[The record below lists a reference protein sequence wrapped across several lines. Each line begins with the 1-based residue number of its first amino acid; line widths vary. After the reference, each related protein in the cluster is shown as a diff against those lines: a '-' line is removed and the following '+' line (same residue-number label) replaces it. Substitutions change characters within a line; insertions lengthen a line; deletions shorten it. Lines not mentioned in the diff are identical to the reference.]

1 MPFQAGSLPAVAF
14 GPVGNCP
21 FIHGRTP
28 DASLAVS
35 SNRIG
40 FLSRRVSGKITIQ
53 PGHPSQRLAVKKGF
67 TVNGDNLLAGKLKKR
82 SVSATGQWAASEPP
96 GMTPMSEV
104 PRRSLGRTAL
114 QVSVL
119 GVGTAPLGDLYV
131 QLDDVT
137 AIATVE
143 RAFELGINLLDTS
156 PLYGNGLAE
165 HRCGTAIRRVQCQ
178 DIVVCTKVGRWMDPF
193 HGRGDGSGFVGG
205 QPHRAVVD
213 YSYDGTMRSVE
224 QSLVRLGTDRLDLL
238 LIHDVD
244 VWTHGIDAI
253 EDRFREA
260 MAGAYVALDR
270 LRGEGVVAGIGIGV
284 NEAEMCVRFAQAGSF
299 DTMLLAGRYSLLEQ
313 PALVEFLPLAQ
324 QQGIGVL
331 LGGVFN
337 SGILATGAV
346 SGAKYNYRDAPPE
359 ILAKVERIER
369 VCVAHGI
376 ALPTAALH
384 FALGHPAV
392 ASVVLGGQAPQEVER
407 NVAALSSKV
416 PAALWADLKAER
428 LLDAE
433 APVPVSD

>member
-1 MPFQAGSLPAVAF
+1 MLHAPATRLIEHRRRKIGGRAGGGREIGSASFWLLSVAKSPSRQSGLSTAAPF
-14 GPVGNCP
+14 GPNGN
-21 FIHGRTP
+21 
-28 DASLAVS
+28 SLVA
-35 SNRIG
+35 
-40 FLSRRVSGKITIQ
+40 GK
-53 PGHPSQRLAVKKGF
+53 PKKGSI
-67 TVNGDNLLAGKLKKR
+67 G
-82 SVSATGQWAASEPP
+82 ATGQGAGEKSSDMIPVSA
-96 GMTPMSEV
+96 V
-104 PRRSLGRTAL
+104 PRRGLGRTGL
-114 QVSVL
+114 QVSTL
-119 GVGTAPLGDLYV
+119 GFGTAPLGDLYA
-131 QLDDVT
+131 QLDDGT
-137 AIATVE
+137 AIAAVE

-156 PLYGNGLAE
+156 PHYGRGLSE
-165 HRCGTAIRRVQCQ
+165 HRCGTAIRRVRRQ

-193 HGRGDGSGFVGG
+193 LRPDNGSGFVGG

-224 QSLVRLGTDRLDLL
+224 QSLLRLSTDRLDLL

-244 VWTHGIDAI
+244 VWTHGADAI
-253 EDRFREA
+253 EHRFREA

-313 PALVEFLPLAQ
+313 PALAQFLPLAQ

-346 SGAKYNYRDAPPE
+346 QGAKYNYRDAPPQ
-359 ILAKVERIER
+359 ILAKVTQIER
-369 VCVAHGI
+369 VCDAHGV

-392 ASVVLGGQAPQEVER
+392 VSVVLGAQNPQEVER
-407 NVAALSSKV
+407 NVAALSSQV
-416 PAALWADLKAER
+416 PTALWDELKAQH
-428 LLDAE
+428 LLDAD
-433 APVPVSD
+433 APVPSSASG

>member
-1 MPFQAGSLPAVAF
+1 M
-14 GPVGNCP
+14 
-21 FIHGRTP
+21 
-28 DASLAVS
+28 D
-35 SNRIG
+35 
-40 FLSRRVSGKITIQ
+40 
-53 PGHPSQRLAVKKGF
+53 KGF
-67 TVNGDNLLAGKLKKR
+67 TVNGDNLLAGKLKIG
-82 SVSATGQWAASEPP
+82 SVSATGQWAAREPS
-96 GMTPMSEV
+96 GMTPMSEM

-119 GVGTAPLGDLYV
+119 GFGTAPLGDLYA

-224 QSLVRLGTDRLDLL
+224 QSLLRLGTDRLDLL

-313 PALVEFLPLAQ
+313 PALAEFLPLAQ

-359 ILAKVERIER
+359 ILAKVARIER
-369 VCVAHGI
+369 VCEAHGI
-376 ALPTAALH
+376 AVPTAALH

-392 ASVVLGGQAPQEVER
+392 ASVVLGGQSPQEVER

-433 APVPVSD
+433 APVPLSVPD

>member
-1 MPFQAGSLPAVAF
+1 MAV
-14 GPVGNCP
+14 GY
-21 FIHGRTP
+21 
-28 DASLAVS
+28 
-35 SNRIG
+35 
-40 FLSRRVSGKITIQ
+40 
-53 PGHPSQRLAVKKGF
+53 SQRNSPVASK
-67 TVNGDNLLAGKLKKR
+67 AKKR
-82 SVSATGQWAASEPP
+82 RTVTAGQWGEKKPVDANPRVAL
-96 GMTPMSEV
+96 
-104 PRRSLGRTAL
+104 PRRALGRTRL

-119 GVGTAPLGDLYV
+119 GFGTAPLGDLYV
-131 QLDDVT
+131 QLDDDT
-137 AIATVE
+137 AIDTVQV
-143 RAFELGINLLDTS
+143 AFELGINLLDTS

-165 HRCGTAIRRVQCQ
+165 HRCGAAIRRVPRQ

-193 HGRGDGSGFVGG
+193 SGRGDDSGFVGG
-205 QPHRAVVD
+205 LPHRAVVD

-224 QSLVRLGTDRLDLL
+224 QSLLRLGTDRLDLL

-244 VWTHGIDAI
+244 VWTHGRDAI
-253 EDRFREA
+253 DERFREA

-299 DTMLLAGRYSLLEQ
+299 NTMLLAGRYSLLEQ
-313 PALVEFLPLAQ
+313 PALAEFLPLAQ

-346 SGAKYNYRDAPPE
+346 SGAKYNYRDAPPD
-359 ILAKVERIER
+359 ILAKVALIER
-369 VCVAHGI
+369 VCGAHGV

-392 ASVVLGGQAPQEVER
+392 ASVVLGAQSPREVER
-407 NVAALSSKV
+407 NVEALSSKV
-416 PAALWADLKAER
+416 PTALWADLKAER

-433 APVPVSD
+433 APVPLSVTD